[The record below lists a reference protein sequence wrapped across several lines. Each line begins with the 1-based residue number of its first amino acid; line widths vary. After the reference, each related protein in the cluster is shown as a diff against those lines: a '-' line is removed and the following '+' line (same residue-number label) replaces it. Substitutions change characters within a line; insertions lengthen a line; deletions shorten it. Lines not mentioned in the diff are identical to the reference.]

1 MGTLDGSLDQDWYR
15 VSLQAQNSFYVE
27 VLGKGHGSNTLPVP
41 GIFVFDGSGNYLA
54 QGGTG
59 GWPVPGSNG
68 EIEGRAGR
76 FHFTPEQD
84 GEYFVAVA
92 DPLQWD
98 PGSYTVIVNTVE
110 AERPDIPDS
119 LAKAVEMSVAET
131 RFAQLDDNLDTDW
144 YRIALEAGQLY
155 HVEMQQNVFA
165 TSQFGEESRLRIE
178 DLDGNVLA
186 TGRPFGPD
194 NESAGLTFRPETDG
208 EYVAIASHGSSNSGY
223 YSLNARALPSLQST
237 DGDDQLSLPG
247 DVAVQ
252 LLDIDGGAGRDT
264 MSFAGYEGGVV
275 LNLANGYVRGDAPGD
290 RFALLMDGI
299 EAASGTSQDDR
310 LFGSDGNDA
319 LRGLGGRDR
328 LFGSDGRDLIHGGAG
343 RDLLSYGLSEDGVSV
358 SLLRGRGWS
367 GDAAG
372 DRIRSVENLA
382 GSHQDDFLW
391 GDHRANVLIGGAG
404 DDVLTGN
411 GGDDYL
417 FGGAG
422 TDIAI
427 FAGNRADYAIA
438 QSGNYHQITGPG
450 GDLDQVAGVEILRF
464 ADGDLLL

>member
-1 MGTLDGSLDQDWYR
+1 
-15 VSLQAQNSFYVE
+15 
-27 VLGKGHGSNTLPVP
+27 
-41 GIFVFDGSGNYLA
+41 
-54 QGGTG
+54 
-59 GWPVPGSNG
+59 
-68 EIEGRAGR
+68 
-76 FHFTPEQD
+76 
-84 GEYFVAVA
+84 
-92 DPLQWD
+92 
-98 PGSYTVIVNTVE
+98 
-110 AERPDIPDS
+110 
-119 LAKAVEMSVAET
+119 MSVEET
-131 RFAQLDDNLDTDW
+131 RFARLDGRLDTDW

-155 HVEMQQNVFA
+155 HVEMQQNIF
-165 TSQFGEESRLRIE
+165 TTNQSGEESRLRIE
-178 DLDGNVLA
+178 DLNGTVLA
-186 TGRPFGPD
+186 MGLPFGPD

-208 EYVAIASHGSSNSGY
+208 EYVAIASHESGSGAF
-223 YSLNARALPSLQST
+223 YSLTARALSSLRST

-252 LLDIDGGAGRDT
+252 LLDIDGGAGRDA

-299 EAASGTSQDDR
+299 EVASGTSQDDR
-310 LFGSDGNDA
+310 LFGSDGSDA

-328 LFGSDGRDLIHGGAG
+328 MFGSDGRDLIHGGAG

-382 GSHQDDFLW
+382 GSHQNDFLW

-422 TDIAI
+422 TDIAV

-438 QSGNYHQITGPG
+438 QSGDYHQITGPG